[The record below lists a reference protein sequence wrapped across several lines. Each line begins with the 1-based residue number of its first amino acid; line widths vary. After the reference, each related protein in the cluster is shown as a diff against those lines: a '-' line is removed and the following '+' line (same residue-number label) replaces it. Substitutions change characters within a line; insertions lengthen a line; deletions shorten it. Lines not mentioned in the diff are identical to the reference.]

1 MKAFLLVIYCFF
13 AIPVFSQTNY
23 STQEIEVN
31 SLIKGNL
38 LTPTTGSKTLLI
50 LIAGSGP
57 TNRNGNQPGVVTN
70 CYKFLGQQLAQNG
83 IAFFSY
89 DKRIIAQMINKTV
102 DESSLRF
109 EDMVTDA
116 VAVLNYFKKENTYTR
131 IVIAGHSEGSLI
143 GLLAAQQGVQGFVS
157 LSGPGRP
164 ANEVLA
170 EQLAREKPEMYSS
183 IKQCIDAMKLSG
195 KWQCD
200 TPLKNAALLF
210 RPSVIPY
217 LNSWFQYNP
226 AVEIQK
232 LKIPVLIINGDKD
245 LQVAVTDAELLKKA
259 APTVQISIIPNMN
272 HILKITPTEEE
283 NRKSYTDGNL
293 PIAPT
298 LPSIITQFVNQ
309 L

>member
-1 MKAFLLVIYCFF
+1 MKAFLLVIYCCF

-38 LTPTTGSKTLLI
+38 LTPTSGSKTLLI

-164 ANEVLA
+164 ADEVLA

-183 IKQCIDAMKLSG
+183 VKQCIDAMKLSG

-232 LKIPVLIINGDKD
+232 LKIPVLIINGDQD

-259 APTVQISIIPNMN
+259 APTAQISIIPNMN
-272 HILKITPTEEE
+272 HVLKITPTLEE

-298 LPSIITQFVNQ
+298 LPSIIIQFVNQ

>member
-1 MKAFLLVIYCFF
+1 MKAFLLVIYCCF

-38 LTPTTGSKTLLI
+38 LTPTSGSKSLLI

-164 ANEVLA
+164 ADEVLA

-183 IKQCIDAMKLSG
+183 VKQCIDAMKLSG

-232 LKIPVLIINGDKD
+232 LKIPVLIINGDQD

-259 APTVQISIIPNMN
+259 APTAQISIIPNMN
-272 HILKITPTEEE
+272 HVLKITPTLEE

>member
-1 MKAFLLVIYCFF
+1 MKAFLLVIYCCF

-38 LTPTTGSKTLLI
+38 LTPTSGSKTLLI

-164 ANEVLA
+164 ADEVLA

-183 IKQCIDAMKLSG
+183 VKQCIDAMKLSG

-232 LKIPVLIINGDKD
+232 LKIPVLIINGDQD

-259 APTVQISIIPNMN
+259 APTAQISIIPNMN
-272 HILKITPTEEE
+272 HVLKITPTLEE

>member
-1 MKAFLLVIYCFF
+1 MKAFLLVIYCCF

-23 STQEIEVN
+23 STQEIEAN

-38 LTPTTGSKTLLI
+38 LTPTSGSKTLLI

-164 ANEVLA
+164 ADEVLA

-183 IKQCIDAMKLSG
+183 VKQCIDAMKLSG

-232 LKIPVLIINGDKD
+232 LKIPVLIINGDQD

-259 APTVQISIIPNMN
+259 APTAQISIIPNMN
-272 HILKITPTEEE
+272 HVLKITPTLEE

-298 LPSIITQFVNQ
+298 LPSIIIQFVNQ

>member
-1 MKAFLLVIYCFF
+1 MKAFLLVIYCCF

-38 LTPTTGSKTLLI
+38 LTPTSGSKTLLI

-164 ANEVLA
+164 ADEVLA
-170 EQLAREKPEMYSS
+170 EQLAHEKPEMYSS
-183 IKQCIDAMKLSG
+183 VKQCIDAMKLSG

-232 LKIPVLIINGDKD
+232 LKIPVLIINGDQD

-259 APTVQISIIPNMN
+259 APTAQISIIPNMN
-272 HILKITPTEEE
+272 HVLKITPTLEE